1 MAAAVAVSC
10 ARGPRD
16 PFVAGM
22 AAALGGA
29 DVVEKTATLLLEG
42 DGESYYLGENRAP
55 DTDLPVFETRFRQ
68 AFDWS
73 HGRFRKEELRL
84 PTFLTGSAGL
94 RRVISALDGPIGYD
108 IGADERA
115 RRTTDEVTA
124 NRRAAILHHPLGLIR
139 AAMSD
144 GAMVRPLPPQGGLD
158 RAEIATADGLV
169 ETVAIDRQTGLPVT
183 IASAATDPLLG
194 DVTAETTFEA
204 YDRVGPLVLPTRI
217 TERLGGIATSRFH
230 VTGQTLNVDPDA
242 PLPPAVFRAFSA
254 TARLGAPPA
263 LASEPP
269 PSAPPL
275 AVEPVAPGVWRA
287 GAGDYWSV
295 LVAFSDHVALI
306 EAPID
311 DARTEALLAEAK
323 TLAPGKPV
331 TQLVVT
337 HHHFDHIGGV
347 RAAVASGLTLF
358 VRGGLEPHAE
368 VTASRSSGSRDEAT
382 YLTDLLARPHTRAP
396 DLLAKQPRAPSIAQ
410 VGHGAATIMSPAR
423 TLMLLPIEGSA
434 YADTLL
440 MAYLP
445 KERLLIEADV
455 VLATPARLPRRG
467 LVSVRGESAREHPR
481 EEAGGRSD
489 RPAARA
495 GRADRG
501 SGSGEPA
508 AAATAHPSAVVRAIS
523 WRELSRRPRPAKPAP
538 PWRPRPASKTAGRS
552 STGLPW
558 NEYAM
563 RAIASVSFTG
573 FPRPTQLS
581 PASSILSATGS
592 GVPRGR
598 VTVIVTPDAID
609 AGNSLRAASLK

>member
-1 MAAAVAVSC
+1 MGRFLGAGVLVAAVWVGAC
-10 ARGPRD
+10 GRGPRD

-29 DVVEKTATLLLEG
+29 DAVERTSTLVLEG

-73 HGRFRKEELRL
+73 RGRFRKEELRL

-124 NRRAAILHHPLGLIR
+124 NRRASLLHHPLGLVR
-139 AAMSD
+139 AAMTD
-144 GAMVRPLPPQGGLD
+144 GAAVRRLPPQAGLE
-158 RAEIATADGLV
+158 RAEITTADGLV
-169 ETVAIDRQTGLPVT
+169 ETVAVDPLTRLPVT
-183 IASAATDPLLG
+183 IASAATHPLLG

-204 YDRVGPLVLPTRI
+204 YDRVGPLTLPTRI
-217 TERLGGIATSRFH
+217 TERLGGIATSRVH

-254 TARLGAPPA
+254 NARLVAPPA

-269 PSAPPL
+269 PAAPPL
-275 AVEPVAPGVWRA
+275 AVEAVAPGVWRV

-295 LVAFSDHVALI
+295 LVRFADHVALI

-311 DARTEALLAEAK
+311 DRRTEAVLAEAK
-323 TLAPGKPV
+323 TLAPGTPV

-347 RAAVASGLTLF
+347 RAAVASGLTVF
-358 VRGGLEPHAE
+358 VRGGLEAHAA
-368 VTASRSSGSRDEAT
+368 VTASRSSGSRDTAD

-396 DLLAKQPRAPSIAQ
+396 DLLARQPRALSVER
-410 VGHGAATIMSPAR
+410 VGAERAIGDATR
-423 TLMLLPIEGSA
+423 TLMLYPIGGSG

-445 KERLLIEADV
+445 KERLLVEADV
-455 VLATPARLPRRG
+455 YSPPAPGARGEAWFPFTANLLENIRRRRLAVDRIVPLHGPVVTIGDLEAA
-467 LVSVRGESAREHPR
+467 SVR
-481 EEAGGRSD
+481 
-489 RPAARA
+489 RP
-495 GRADRG
+495 
-501 SGSGEPA
+501 PVQMPP
-508 AAATAHPSAVVRAIS
+508 PS
-523 WRELSRRPRPAKPAP
+523 
-538 PWRPRPASKTAGRS
+538 
-552 STGLPW
+552 
-558 NEYAM
+558 
-563 RAIASVSFTG
+563 
-573 FPRPTQLS
+573 
-581 PASSILSATGS
+581 
-592 GVPRGR
+592 
-598 VTVIVTPDAID
+598 
-609 AGNSLRAASLK
+609 